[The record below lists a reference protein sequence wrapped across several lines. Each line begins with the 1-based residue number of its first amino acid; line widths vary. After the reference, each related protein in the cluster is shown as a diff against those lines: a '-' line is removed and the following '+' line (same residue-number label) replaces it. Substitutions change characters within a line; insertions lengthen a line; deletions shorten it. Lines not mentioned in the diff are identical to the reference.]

1 MALRLNHEKGSG
13 AASLTSVVPW
23 ARPGD
28 FSVSVLNI
36 SIFVSVHAL
45 LSIVPEP
52 CCIWCVRSS
61 LLPVKAS
68 CDIPADKS

>member
-45 LSIVPEP
+45 LFIVPGP
-52 CCIWCVRSS
+52 SCI
-61 LLPVKAS
+61 
-68 CDIPADKS
+68 